1 MIGPVKLSSKPS
13 TSPSIK
19 LSRLAQLL
27 EIELDGDGE
36 CEISGLGSLA
46 GAGPGQLSFLSN
58 PAYAAQL
65 AATRASAVI
74 IDEKSRDRCPASK
87 LISSRPYVSFARA
100 SAIFHIAEKPSAAI
114 HPSAVI
120 DPEARIDPSV
130 GVGPNSVVEA
140 GAAIGANSII
150 GPGCIVGAE
159 CEVGESCHLRRAV
172 VLYPGVRLGRNVRID
187 ANSVIGADGF
197 GYAFDGE
204 KSIKIHH
211 GGSVVIE
218 DDVEIGAGTTIDR
231 GVLDDTVIGRG
242 VKIDNQVQIGHN
254 CVIGE
259 HTMICGCAAIA
270 GSVAIGK
277 YCIMGGASGAVGHI
291 SIADRVEVSAM
302 SLVSRGIDEPGRY
315 SSGTGQMKTGR
326 WKRAITRFQ
335 KLDEMAN
342 RLRRLEKRAKKD

>member
-1 MIGPVKLSSKPS
+1 MSSKQSARPAV
-13 TSPSIK
+13 K

-27 EIELDGDGE
+27 EVELDGDGE
-36 CEISGLGSLA
+36 CEITGLGSLA
-46 GAGPGQLSFLSN
+46 DAGPGQLSFLSN

-74 IDEKSRDRCPASK
+74 VDEKSRGDCPVNK
-87 LISSRPYVSFARA
+87 LVSSHPYVSFARA
-100 SAIFHIAEKPSAAI
+100 SAIFHVTEKPPAGI

-130 GVGPNSVVEA
+130 SVGPNSVIEA
-140 GAAIGANSII
+140 GADIGANTII
-150 GPGCIVGAE
+150 GPGCIVGAG
-159 CEVGESCHLRRAV
+159 CVLGQSCHLRRAV
-172 VLYPGVRLGRNVRID
+172 VLYSGVRLGGNVQID

-211 GGSVVIE
+211 GGSVVIG

-231 GVLDDTVIGRG
+231 GVMENTVIGRG

-259 HTMICGCAAIA
+259 HTIICGCTAIA
-270 GSVAIGK
+270 GSVVIGR

-302 SLVSRGIDEPGRY
+302 SLVSRSIDEPGRY
-315 SSGTGQMKTGR
+315 SSGTGHMKTSR
-326 WKRAITRFQ
+326 WKRVITRFQ
-335 KLDEMAN
+335 DLDEMAN
-342 RLRRLEKRAKKD
+342 RLRHLEKQVKKD